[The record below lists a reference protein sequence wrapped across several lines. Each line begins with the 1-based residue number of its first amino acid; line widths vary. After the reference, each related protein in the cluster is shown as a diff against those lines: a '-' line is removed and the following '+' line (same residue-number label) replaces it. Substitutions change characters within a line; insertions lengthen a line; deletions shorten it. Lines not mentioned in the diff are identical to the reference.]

1 MAKRRHNT
9 KTTRA
14 QRKRKV
20 GGVGEEADFADV
32 GQFELQLKAG
42 FSSLHSEIMIVY

>member
-1 MAKRRHNT
+1 MAKTPHYT
-9 KTTRA
+9 ETTRA

-20 GGVGEEADFADV
+20 GGVGQEADFADV

-42 FSSLHSEIMIVY
+42 FSSQHSEIMIVY